1 MITVIIPAYNPGK
14 ELTRALVSLLAQD
27 YEDWQCIIVDDGSRT
42 PVEASLEA
50 FRDPRIRLIRHPV
63 NMGRGAARAT
73 GLGAVVTPFVA
84 WLDAD
89 DWMYSDR
96 LRRQLTAM
104 EANPG
109 VDFVYGGTM
118 FVAPDE
124 RPIGTAA
131 GLTSGEPRTLH
142 GRELPGPIHATLL
155 FRTRVLRHVQY
166 SGDFRI
172 AEDHA
177 FLMVALREFKFKE
190 LPEIVYVY
198 REDQSR
204 SLRKYFDSTVT
215 RLRVAPRVPASRV
228 DRVALSATYLFKLA
242 AVASLSAIGQ
252 RGLLDGTYRSLPT
265 PAQIAEHGRQV
276 ALQAGL
282 ASAFG
287 ANSAPVDRSPARMTR

>member
-1 MITVIIPAYNPGK
+1 MITVVIPAYNPG
-14 ELTRALVSLLAQD
+14 EDLIRALVSLRAQS
-27 YEDWQCIIVDDGSRT
+27 YEDWQCIVVDDGSHT
-42 PVEASLEA
+42 PVEALLEP

-63 NMGRGAARAT
+63 NRGRGAARAT

-118 FVAPDE
+118 FVAPNE

-131 GLTSGEPRTLH
+131 GITSGEPRSLQ

-155 FRTRVLRHVQY
+155 FRARVLQHVQY
-166 SGDFRI
+166 SGDFRV

-204 SLRKYFDSTVT
+204 SLRKYLDSTVT
-215 RLRVAPRVPASRV
+215 RLRVAPRIPASRA
-228 DRVALSATYLFKLA
+228 DRVALAATYLAKLA
-242 AVASLSAIGQ
+242 AVASLSAVGQ
-252 RGLLDGTYRSLPT
+252 RRLLDGNYRSSPT
-265 PAQIAEHGRQV
+265 PDQIAEYDHQV
-276 ALQAGL
+276 ALQAG
-282 ASAFG
+282 ASDPL
-287 ANSAPVDRSPARMTR
+287 ANSSPGDHSPARNSR